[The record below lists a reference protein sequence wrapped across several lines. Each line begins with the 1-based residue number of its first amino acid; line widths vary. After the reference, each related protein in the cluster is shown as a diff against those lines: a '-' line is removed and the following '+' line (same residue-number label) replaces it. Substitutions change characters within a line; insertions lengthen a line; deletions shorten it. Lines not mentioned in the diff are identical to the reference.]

1 MASGLFRS
9 APDNNSP
16 LEDAEEERSGL
27 RNREV
32 EVESVY
38 YHDANAELQ
47 NRVKEN
53 ADNIKKNAD
62 KIKEYSDS
70 IKNDAIAE
78 LQNCGRENADNIKK
92 NADKI
97 KMLDLRNH
105 KQASEVDDL
114 EIRMDAKIERIVNKR
129 VEQYL
134 ISHTDRIYNDIECLG
149 KEFCVLPQ
157 NHAKYSEKLCS
168 LKKESKKHFLIL
180 YNGDEE
186 VKPCEASED
195 SVHQKK
201 DDDALTQL
209 KESSAENKRKRSAAT
224 MIESSTES
232 NGNKRKKAGRPRTR
246 GAMK

>member
-1 MASGLFRS
+1 MSSISRMAKGLFGS
-9 APDNNSP
+9 VPDNNSP
-16 LEDAEEERSGL
+16 LEDAEVERSGL

-62 KIKEYSDS
+62 KIK
-70 IKNDAIAE
+70 
-78 LQNCGRENADNIKK
+78 
-92 NADKI
+92 
-97 KMLDLRNH
+97 MLDLRNH

-114 EIRMDAKIERIVNKR
+114 EIRMDDKTERIVNER
-129 VEQYL
+129 VEQHFISL
-134 ISHTDRIYNDIECLG
+134 IDRIYKDIECLA
-149 KEFCVLPQ
+149 KEYCVLPQ

-195 SVHQKK
+195 SVNQKK

-209 KESSAENKRKRSAAT
+209 NGSSAENKRKRSAAT

-232 NGNKRKKAGRPRTR
+232 NGNKRPVGRPRTR